1 MPSSPCV
8 LFAKTGPMT
17 TSVIPPLVVVAVP
30 LTFGSDAA
38 SLSRII
44 SVSLLVVTVDSIFLV
59 ATPATGLTGPL
70 TTSVIPLLVVVAVPL
85 TFGSDAASL
94 LRMMSVWFL
103 VVTVDSIFLV
113 ASPATGST
121 PLTLPVATSCSTD
134 LVLLSWKDAV
144 SALLLAAR
152 LIVFKTDTASVP
164 GTDVVSVPL
173 VIVAVTSVIASFGA
187 KVMAEMDPA
196 SVLGIDAAL
205 VALIAGAWPFL
216 SRVNF
221 MVLVNICGRLV
232 FFLVAWNHQLRI
244 STSVEIHQICED

>member
-1 MPSSPCV
+1 MPSSPGV
-8 LFAKTGPMT
+8 LFATTCPMT

-38 SLSRII
+38 S
-44 SVSLLVVTVDSIFLV
+44 VS
-59 ATPATGLTGPL
+59 
-70 TTSVIPLLVVVAVPL
+70 
-85 TFGSDAASL
+85 
-94 LRMMSVWFL
+94 RMMSVSLL

-121 PLTLPVATSCSTD
+121 GSMMTYVIPPLVVVAVPLTFGSDTASLSRMMLMLLLVVTVDLIFLVASPATGSTPLTSTVATSCSTD
-134 LVLLSWKDAV
+134 LLSLSWKDAV

-152 LIVFKTDTASVP
+152 LIVFKMDTALVP
-164 GTDVVSVPL
+164 GTDVVLVPL

-196 SVLGIDAAL
+196 LVPGIDAAS

-216 SRVNF
+216 LPVNF

-232 FFLVAWNHQLRI
+232 FSLVAWNHQLRI
-244 STSVEIHQICED
+244 FMPVEIRQICED